1 MKKNNNKY
9 NEKQY
14 LINDTKVQKVI
25 SKLSYLNRIDDFIS
39 TVNSIF
45 KFQLLYIRFDFMNSI
60 KYSTSANLF
69 FFTDICLKRI
79 FERKKITRFA
89 ITLTIYFSMKNS
101 QNVS

>member
-1 MKKNNNKY
+1 MKIN
-9 NEKQY
+9 

-60 KYSTSANLF
+60 RYSHLQ
-69 FFTDICLKRI
+69 ICSSQIFVLNIKI